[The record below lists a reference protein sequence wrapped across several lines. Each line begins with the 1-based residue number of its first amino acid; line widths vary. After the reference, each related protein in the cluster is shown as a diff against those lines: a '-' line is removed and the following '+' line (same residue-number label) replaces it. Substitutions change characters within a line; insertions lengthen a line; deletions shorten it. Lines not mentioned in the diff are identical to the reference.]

1 MSCGLDMCNPG
12 SITQRFALQGL
23 CVMHFNDSDL
33 VLFKNIGGYA
43 SFETNPFY
51 SFISILIHENNSALK
66 KNKNKPN
73 QECCFLWYS
82 LLSFHYY

>member
-1 MSCGLDMCNPG
+1 
-12 SITQRFALQGL
+12 
-23 CVMHFNDSDL
+23 MHFNDSDL

-66 KNKNKPN
+66 KTKTKTN
-73 QECCFLWYS
+73 QTKSVVFCGIACFRS
-82 LLSFHYY
+82 TIIEDDMNRMFS